1 MNMKIIE
8 HNRYDVRMFLDD
20 KLEKHS
26 VRCVKDV
33 DFYDY

>member
-1 MNMKIIE
+1 
-8 HNRYDVRMFLDD
+8 VRMLLDD

-33 DFYDY
+33 NFYDY

>member
-8 HNRYDVRMFLDD
+8 HNRYDVSMFLGD